1 MHIHKTGALIKAC
14 TELGALSYRDIDAE
28 GLETISRYGKCIG
41 LAFQIQDDI
50 LDVEG
55 ETEVIGKPQ
64 GSDQQRNKPTYPN
77 LLGLKQA
84 KEAARELHREALS
97 CLENFDEKADVLRWL
112 ADFIIERNK

>member
-1 MHIHKTGALIKAC
+1 MHIHKTGALIRAC
-14 TELGALSYRDIDAE
+14 TEMGALSCPDADLKAIE
-28 GLETISRYGKCIG
+28 SISRYGKCIG

-55 ETEVIGKPQ
+55 ETEIIGKPQ

-84 KEAARELHREALS
+84 KQAARELHGEAIS
-97 CLENFDEKADVLRWL
+97 CLENFDEKADVLRQL
-112 ADFIIERNK
+112 ADYIIERNK